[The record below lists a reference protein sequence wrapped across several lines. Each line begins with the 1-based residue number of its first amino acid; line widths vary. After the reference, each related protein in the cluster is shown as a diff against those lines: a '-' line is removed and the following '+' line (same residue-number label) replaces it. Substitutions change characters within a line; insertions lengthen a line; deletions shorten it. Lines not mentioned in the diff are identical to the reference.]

1 MRLKKIPAVRLC
13 AALIMVWAMV
23 SLPVEAAGRLNVVVT
38 TSLLQ
43 SAVREIGGKHV
54 SVSTLIPPGSCP
66 GHYDICPQDIRKLSS
81 SKLVL
86 THGYEGFVDNIL
98 KSMGRNKPKLVKIST
113 SGNWMVPDVY
123 VCGAKRVCDALCKA
137 DPKHSAEYR
146 KSLSSLET
154 RAKGLAAQLQKESKT
169 VGTSKFA
176 VLCSDQQKA
185 FMKWMGFKVIGT
197 YTRAEEF
204 TPAELHKLTADA
216 RKKHV
221 KLVIDNLQSGPTAGK
236 ELAKDISAAHV
247 TLSNF
252 PGGFAR
258 TDTWSKCLQDN
269 VNRLMRGIR
278 KR

>member
-1 MRLKKIPAVRLC
+1 MKLKIPAVRLF
-13 AALIMVWAMV
+13 AALIIVWGMV
-23 SLPVEAAGRLNVVVT
+23 SLPAVAAGRLNVVVS

-43 SAVREIGGKHV
+43 SAVREIGGKFV
-54 SVSTLIPPGSCP
+54 SVNVLIPPGSCP

-86 THGYEGFVDNIL
+86 THGYEGFIDNIL

-123 VCGAKRVCDALCKA
+123 VFGAKRVCDTLCKT

-154 RAKGLAAQLQKESKT
+154 RAKKLAAKSIKESKT
-169 VGTSKFA
+169 MGTSSFA
-176 VLCSDQQKA
+176 VLCSNQQEA
-185 FMKWMGFKVIGT
+185 FVKWMGFKVVGT
-197 YTRAEEF
+197 YARAEEF
-204 TPAELHKLTADA
+204 TPAGLHKLTTDA

-221 KLVIDNLQSGPTAGK
+221 KLVIDNLQSGPAAGK
-236 ELAKDISAAHV
+236 ELAKDIGASHV
-247 TLSNF
+247 ILSNF
-252 PGGFAR
+252 PGGFTN
-258 TDTWSKCLQDN
+258 TDTWDKCLQNN